1 MLGTGMAG
9 DARRRSRRGRGGHLG
24 GFRAG
29 AGGRGSKYRG
39 SAASADTADTA
50 ASQRGVQSPTIKG
63 SCSRPN
69 PKKAKLSQGRTAD
82 AAAVGEDSA
91 TCPGAGG
98 DDIWSGL
105 AAELSAA
112 AKPATMGQAAS
123 LVSQVVAD
131 AATALAAA
139 GTRRRR
145 RRTTHTPKAGRPK
158 KLDRTVTTHTKI
170 KKAVKSGRV
179 KISAAASR
187 VHAQERMRWACVFA
201 SVVCMLGVVFVVEI
215 ANLLRG
221 PPFVR
226 K

>member
-1 MLGTGMAG
+1 MSSAMFRMLGTGMAG

-98 DDIWSGL
+98 MTSG
-105 AAELSAA
+105 A
-112 AKPATMGQAAS
+112 
-123 LVSQVVAD
+123 VSQQSSARRQSRQQWDRPQVSSVRWSRTQPQLLQPQALVDVVAAPRTPRRRVD
-131 AATALAAA
+131 QRNWIEQSPL
-139 GTRRRR
+139 TRR
-145 RRTTHTPKAGRPK
+145 
-158 KLDRTVTTHTKI
+158 
-170 KKAVKSGRV
+170 
-179 KISAAASR
+179 SR
-187 VHAQERMRWACVFA
+187 KR
-201 SVVCMLGVVFVVEI
+201 
-215 ANLLRG
+215 
-221 PPFVR
+221 
-226 K
+226 